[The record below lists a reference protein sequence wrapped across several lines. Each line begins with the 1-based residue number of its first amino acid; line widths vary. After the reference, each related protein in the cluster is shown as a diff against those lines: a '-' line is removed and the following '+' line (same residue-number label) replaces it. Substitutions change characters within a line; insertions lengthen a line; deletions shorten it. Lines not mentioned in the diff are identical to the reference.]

1 MKSGKKRN
9 RSLRSGEVK
18 PDQVSLVVRSACAIV
33 GVIFALVGLII
44 IAFGNLMMGG
54 SLTAFGLLFIAL
66 ALKFTHVKLK
76 GPFFEIE
83 ADQSE

>member
-18 PDQVSLVVRSACAIV
+18 PDQMNLIVRSACAIV

-44 IAFGNLMMGG
+44 IAFGNLMTGG
-54 SLTAFGLLFIAL
+54 SLTTFGVLFIAL
-66 ALKFTHVKLK
+66 ALRFTHIKIKTHLV
-76 GPFFEIE
+76 EIE